1 MIGGIGGATT
11 PLTAQCMSTAH
22 FFTTGYQL
30 GVLVP
35 PGINPNSLRRS
46 KAMCRVFNLRSGR
59 HVHDFMVENWNNG
72 KNTFEVL
79 TKTKLTHILNFR
91 YFRMLR

>member
-35 PGINPNSLRRS
+35 PGINPNALRRS

-72 KNTFEVL
+72 KNTL
-79 TKTKLTHILNFR
+79 KS
-91 YFRMLR
+91 